1 MYKKTISYSDF
12 DNNIVSKEFYFNLS
26 KVELLNMEKNYP
38 GGYGAMLRKIVDADD
53 KNAMIDVVEQLVL
66 DSYGVKSEDGMRFI
80 KSQQLREE
88 FEQTEAYSEFVYEI
102 LSDDKAATAFLQ
114 GIVPASLAA
123 AVAEQQKSLEAG
135 K

>member
-66 DSYGVKSEDGMRFI
+66 DSYGVKSEDGTRFI
-80 KSQQLREE
+80 KSKQLREE
-88 FEQTEAYSEFVYEI
+88 FEQTEAYSELVYEI

-114 GIVPASLAA
+114 GIIPASLAA